1 MTRLV
6 LLKENSGNHMGSK
19 LKVERAEADGLSL
32 IMAFVRKPL
41 NECMKIEGRK
51 TLAVVKLL
59 NKPNMRSENSLYSL

>member
-1 MTRLV
+1 
-6 LLKENSGNHMGSK
+6 MGSK